1 MVWEGQAGGM
11 GGASKMFGRSKQVVW
26 EEQAGGMGGASRR
39 HSRKDA
45 DEL

>member
-1 MVWEGQAGGM
+1 M

-26 EEQAGGMGGASRR
+26 EEQAGGMGETSRR
-39 HSRKDA
+39 QSSKDA